1 MTNNKKNIDNLFKE
15 KLNNFELAPQDSSWK
30 VLKLMDDK
38 ASLMK
43 RVFFAKVL
51 LSTVVLL
58 SVSLL
63 LIYSSESPKTESQ
76 IKLQYN
82 NAKTSVSGEK
92 HYTINKTPKSLNSKI
107 ILTEHHSSSPA
118 MVKHRPVLKDVEKTA
133 LDLDAHHQHTVNQI
147 ASLSIT
153 TYKNNASKEKTS
165 AKRTVVKVMDAPH
178 DVYGAVIDRQGTYM
192 FFTSKKPVTNRE
204 KRKGKGKERIYY
216 TETTTSGWTE
226 AQLMENTINAEVNF
240 NSAVALS
247 SNGKSLFIYRDNR
260 FGNGD
265 FYESKLID
273 SEWSEP
279 KALPYPINSDFH
291 ESTLS
296 FSSDGNTVYFTSNRE
311 GGAGGMD
318 IWVAK
323 KNKMGVWGE
332 AENLGSTINTAE
344 DEEGVFIHPDGKTL
358 FFSSQGHEG
367 MGGYDIYYTTL
378 ENGAWSTPVNLGPDI
393 NTEND
398 DIYFILDDED
408 NAYYTSI
415 DPQSPEKRN
424 IFKVKYTHQ
433 HNEKI
438 ALDQHSVFEGIILSK
453 DDKTPIEA
461 QIAIYGKD
469 RKELITT
476 LTSHPKTGQFSIPL
490 SMCKDYYI
498 HIYKEGFLYYSEEII
513 SNPTENHQVISKEI
527 LLDPLQNNARF
538 TLQKLTADDTEN
550 HLTLS
555 MQTALDEVH
564 QLMLINPELKIQL
577 LLETS
582 AIENS
587 EINKQ
592 QKMVN
597 EYINYL
603 KLKGTN
609 ENRMTGKVVTNSR
622 AKESTVKA
630 PNLFI
635 NISFI

>member
-30 VLKLMDDK
+30 VFELMDDK

-498 HIYKEGFLYYSEEII
+498 HIYKDGFLFYAEMLPSHLL
-513 SNPTENHQVISKEI
+513 NNHQIVYKEVY
-527 LLDPLQNNARF
+527 LDQLANNTQFVLKEFPIEKHENAIAKNLQR
-538 TLQKLTADDTEN
+538 TLDDLYQLMIVHP
-550 HLTLS
+550 HLNITLS
-555 MQTALDEVH
+555 MEVNAAKNTDALHH
-564 QLMLINPELKIQL
+564 QNTIDQC
-577 LLETS
+577 
-582 AIENS
+582 AA
-587 EINKQ
+587 
-592 QKMVN
+592 
-597 EYINYL
+597 YL
-603 KLKGTN
+603 KSKGIKA
-609 ENRMTGKVVTNSR
+609 NRIYSGTTLNNSNMKSN
-622 AKESTVKA
+622 AKLYV
-630 PNLFI
+630 NVI
-635 NISFI
+635 NI